1 MLQKIFDFLSDL
13 FGQSNTTASPY
24 ERQIP
29 RESCTTASPYKRQT
43 AKEFMGMIGEKS
55 VYFDVRTAA
64 RFQGQNMKFL
74 SNVYVPKKN
83 GETSEIDLIAVT
95 PKGLLVIESKN
106 YSGWI
111 FGNEQNM
118 YWTVT
123 YRDGQRH
130 RIYSPVRQNRNH
142 ILALLSYL
150 GKNVPVY
157 SMIVFSN
164 KGKLK
169 NVSVHKEG
177 LWVIQEYEVYPVM
190 RYIKENIPDCLTAQQ
205 IEEIYQKL
213 LPLTNVDDTVRQTH
227 KEDIKQKF
235 GADAPLVCPICGD
248 RLVLRRARSG
258 VYAGDLF
265 YGCSNYPRCRYIRD
279 LK

>member
-1 MLQKIFDFLSDL
+1 MLQKIIDILSKL
-13 FGQSNTTASPY
+13 FGQSSTTASPY
-24 ERQIP
+24 ERQTP
-29 RESCTTASPYKRQT
+29 VESGTTASLHTRHT
-43 AKEFMGMIGEKS
+43 AEELMGMIGEKS
-55 VYFDVRTAA
+55 VCFDFRTAA
-64 RFQGQNMKFL
+64 LFQGQNMKFL

-95 PKGLLVIESKN
+95 SKGLLVIESKN

-123 YRDGQRH
+123 YQDGQKH
-130 RIYSPVRQNRNH
+130 KLYNPVRQNHNH
-142 ILALLSYL
+142 ILALLAYL

-164 KGKLK
+164 KSKLK
-169 NVSVHKEG
+169 NVSVQKEG

-190 RYIKENIPDCLTAQQ
+190 RYIKENIADCLTAQQ

-235 GADAPLVCPICGD
+235 GADAPLVCPLCGN
-248 RLVLRRARSG
+248 RLVLRRAKAG
-258 VYAGDLF
+258 VYVGNLF
-265 YGCSNYPRCRYIRD
+265 YGCSNYPRCRYIRN
-279 LK
+279 LT